1 MRKDEL
7 TLTLIRFLGISAIC
21 MIQTLQTVRSTE
33 VNEPGIYVVF
43 RSGESEWVCQL
54 EYKLAPRTVANFLSM
69 AEGTRPWFNY
79 EKMAPANGNLYEG
92 TAIHRIISKFMIQ
105 AGSPNGAGDGNPGF
119 AFRDEFHETLRHD
132 SAGTLSMANSGP
144 NTNGSQFF
152 ITVAPTPWLDNKHS
166 VFGKVIE
173 GLDKVIAISELPS
186 DIIDRPITPLFLDSV
201 EIIRNGSE
209 AEAFS
214 HLTLEDPLPQLIGRQ
229 SLKISESNSI
239 MSLDW
244 TKEENR
250 RYTLLNSSN
259 LNDWSLIYAGTD
271 SNINLIFSLGD
282 GQIAL
287 MQDIYPTGSFILLTS
302 ETD

>member
-1 MRKDEL
+1 MRKNEL
-7 TLTLIRFLGISAIC
+7 KRTLDRFLGISGIC
-21 MIQTLQTVRSTE
+21 MMHMLQTVGSAE
-33 VNEPGIYVVF
+33 VNDPGIYVVF

-54 EYKLAPRTVANFLSM
+54 EYKIAPRTVANFLSLT
-69 AEGTRPWFNY
+69 EGTRPWLNY
-79 EKMAPANGNLYEG
+79 ETMSPVKGNLYEG
-92 TAIHRIISKFMIQ
+92 AAIHRIISGFMIQ
-105 AGSPNGAGDGNPGF
+105 TGSPNGAGDGNPGF
-119 AFRDEFHETLRHD
+119 AFRDEFHESLRHD

-166 VFGKVIE
+166 VFGKVIQ
-173 GLDKVIAISELPS
+173 GLDNVIAISKLPRDS
-186 DIIDRPITPLFLDSV
+186 ADRPITPLYLDSV

-214 HLTLEDPLPQLIGRQ
+214 HQTLEDPLPQLIGWQ
-229 SLKISESNSI
+229 SLEISESNTI
-239 MSLDW
+239 MSLAW

-259 LNDWSLIYAGTD
+259 LDDWSIIYAGTD
-271 SNINLIFSLGD
+271 ASINLIFSLGN

-287 MQDIYPTGSFILLTS
+287 MQDIYPTGNFILLKS